1 MRKGPVWDFHLTTLY
16 LCTMMSLQAGD
27 LGDSGRMAGPGAVLG
42 SIAVGQELFQTL
54 SPNMFPKQH
63 FSHLPLSSYDLF

>member
-1 MRKGPVWDFHLTTLY
+1 MGLSSHHPLSVYHDV
-16 LCTMMSLQAGD
+16 LQAGD

-42 SIAVGQELFQTL
+42 SIPVGQELFQAL
-54 SPNMFPKQH
+54 SPNMIPKQH